1 MIVGESPVIA
11 FWLLVLI
18 STRILGAMLSGI
30 RPLTDLERSVP
41 LWPPAFPLTRW
52 LERALI
58 APWDRWDVE
67 WYARIVTQGYQ
78 AGDGTTQFYPLY
90 PLTAAL
96 LTRLGLPPI
105 VALTLVSLAA
115 GLGAMLLFERLA
127 RRDMDL
133 IRARRATLAFMLF
146 PAGIALFVPYSESM
160 FLLGAIGSAWAA
172 RAGRWEWVGLLAA
185 VATLTRP
192 QGLFLLLLLGPRI
205 WTAQAGGWR
214 WMGLW
219 MAFVALLRPRGLCSW
234 LLTNLRPRTR
244 IRRAILALATI
255 PMALL
260 LWHGYRILRLEG
272 ELPDV
277 GAGLWIYVLLLSPHA
292 HRVVPIQEFTWPW
305 EAMRRALIHFI
316 RAPDL
321 DLAVNLSV
329 ALLFLTLTGLAWG
342 RMDGG
347 ERLYTAAVVLS
358 ALSYHT
364 GPVHP
369 YMGLPRHLW
378 IAFPVFLGLGRRGG
392 RTLQVLPA
400 LEMPGLLFLA
410 GLFVL
415 HAWVP

>member
-133 IRARRATLAFMLF
+133 TRARQATLAFMLF
-146 PAGIALFVPYSESM
+146 PAGIALFVPYSEPL

-172 RAGRWEWVGLLAA
+172 RAGRWGGAGLLAA

-192 QGLFLLLLLGPRI
+192 QGLFLLLLLFPRA
-205 WTAQAGGWR
+205 WA
-214 WMGLW
+214 
-219 MAFVALLRPRGLCSW
+219 RG
-234 LLTNLRPRTR
+234 
-244 IRRAILALATI
+244 RRAALTLASI
-255 PMALL
+255 PSALL
-260 LWHGYRILRLEG
+260 LWHGYRT
-272 ELPDV
+272 
-277 GAGLWIYVLLLSPHA
+277 LWIEGGLTDIGIRSWIYTLLLSPHA

-305 EAMRRALIHFI
+305 EAMRRALIRFI
-316 RAPDL
+316 HTPDL
-321 DLAVNLSV
+321 DLAVNLIV
-329 ALLFLTLTGLAWG
+329 ALLFLMLTGLAWG

-378 IAFPVFLGLGRRGG
+378 VAFPVFLGLGRRGG